1 MDVYEVMYVK
11 GVGGGEVN
19 RLNTLESITRRG
31 RGGRK
36 ERKAVEEYTKGEE
49 GFFFFLPWFLFIYI
63 KVDILVREKEKGKK
77 RSVRRYK

>member
-11 GVGGGEVN
+11 GEGGGEVN
-19 RLNTLESITRRG
+19 RLNTLKSITRRRG

-49 GFFFFLPWFLFIYI
+49 GFFFFLPWVFFKKIYKSI
-63 KVDILVREKEKGKK
+63 
-77 RSVRRYK
+77 Y